1 MYNTV
6 NIWTGIIRYI
16 FKNYVLK
23 IRPKNTQKKKKKKQY
38 VYSTSMLRLSLKK
51 S

>member
-23 IRPKNTQKKKKKKQY
+23 IRPKNTKKKKKKNSMYIVQVCY
-38 VYSTSMLRLSLKK
+38 VYL
-51 S
+51 

>member
-23 IRPKNTQKKKKKKQY
+23 IRPKNTQKKKKKT
-38 VYSTSMLRLSLKK
+38 VCI
-51 S
+51 

>member
-23 IRPKNTQKKKKKKQY
+23 IQHKNTQKKKQY

-51 S
+51 

>member
-23 IRPKNTQKKKKKKQY
+23 IRPKNTQKKKKTNGMYIVRVCY
-38 VYSTSMLRLSLKK
+38 VYL
-51 S
+51 